1 MSSTPPRTVLLVEDE
16 PAIGRLVSGY
26 MERDGHAVRWVR
38 TAEEALAELT
48 RGDICLALVDVGL
61 PGMDGFELLAEIRRR
76 GSTPVVMLTARDEE
90 DDRLTGFSAGADDYI
105 GKPFSPRELVARV
118 NAVLRRA
125 ERPPS
130 RDELT
135 AADVVV
141 HRAARE
147 VLVAGRP
154 CRLRSLEFDLLAHLL
169 ENRDR
174 VVSREELLEAVWGL
188 SYPGG
193 TRTVDVHV
201 AAVRR
206 KLARPEV
213 IQTVRGAGYRVA
225 DG

>member
-1 MSSTPPRTVLLVEDE
+1 MSSTTPRAVLLVEDE

-26 MERDGHAVRWVR
+26 LERDGHPVRWVR
-38 TAEEALAELT
+38 TAEDGLAELT
-48 RGDICLALVDVGL
+48 RGDVCLALVDVGL

-90 DDRLTGFSAGADDYI
+90 DDRLTGFSAGADDYV

-141 HRAARE
+141 RRAARE
-147 VLVAGRP
+147 VLVAGRS
-154 CRLRSLEFDLLAHLL
+154 CELRSLEFDLLAHLL

-206 KLARPEV
+206 KLDRPEV
-213 IQTVRGAGYRVA
+213 IRTVRGAGYRVA